1 MSNAWL
7 ACRWGNQ
14 SHGHQRETFP
24 SGMAPLPGR
33 APKQRHAG
41 PRGQPVAEVL
51 HLLKWCMWQGPIP
64 RLSIKPPP
72 CVNSLLPGLK
82 GFTCSGASFY
92 CDRNNC
98 QGNFDSFTQAE
109 DLKCAL

>member
-41 PRGQPVAEVL
+41 PRGQPVAELLPVL
-51 HLLKWCMWQGPIP
+51 ETLEGGLLKARGVYPALF
-64 RLSIKPPP
+64 RL
-72 CVNSLLPGLK
+72 
-82 GFTCSGASFY
+82 CSA
-92 CDRNNC
+92 CDFC
-98 QGNFDSFTQAE
+98 HSSVGDG
-109 DLKCAL
+109 K